1 MWGVL
6 WNVKNRVFG
15 EVIQL
20 MKYTK
25 NSLGSKQVF
34 SMIENMDVIARIRFG
49 DESDIVGKEKDG
61 LFKGSIGNIYQS
73 YSTVIKFFL
82 FIKEVYI
89 KMDIRILRYFLTVAK
104 EQNFTKA
111 AEQLNIT
118 QPTLSRQLA
127 ALEDELGTAL
137 FIRGNR
143 SITLTE
149 SGILL
154 KRRDLEIIDLEEK
167 MLDELKVKEE
177 LMEGTITIGCGEF
190 SAVETLAEICK
201 VYKQKYPMVQI
212 ALHTA
217 TADSVYEMMNQGL
230 VDIGL
235 FLEPV
240 NTEGLDYIRI
250 MESDH
255 WIVGMKPDDPLA
267 DKEYITKEELLDK
280 QLILPQRL
288 SVQSELANW
297 FGKDFNKLHVSFTSN
312 LGTNAGVMAIHG
324 LGYPISIEG
333 AAKYW
338 REELLVQ
345 RRLYPEITA
354 STVIAWRRNIP
365 YSLAINKF
373 IEEINAFKA

>member
-1 MWGVL
+1 
-6 WNVKNRVFG
+6 
-15 EVIQL
+15 
-20 MKYTK
+20 
-25 NSLGSKQVF
+25 
-34 SMIENMDVIARIRFG
+34 
-49 DESDIVGKEKDG
+49 
-61 LFKGSIGNIYQS
+61 
-73 YSTVIKFFL
+73 
-82 FIKEVYI
+82 
-89 KMDIRILRYFLTVAK
+89 MDIRILRYFLTVAR

-127 ALEDELGTAL
+127 ALEDEVGKPL
-137 FIRGNR
+137 FIRGSR
-143 SITLTE
+143 SVTLTE
-149 SGILL
+149 TGLLL
-154 KRRDLEIIDLEEK
+154 KRRALEIIDLEEK
-167 MLDELKVKEE
+167 MVDELKVKEE
-177 LMEGTITIGCGEF
+177 LIEGTITIGCGEF
-190 SAVETLAEICK
+190 AAVETLAEICK

-255 WIVGMKPDDPLA
+255 WVVGIKPDDPLA
-267 DKEYITKEELLDK
+267 AKEYITKEELLDK
-280 QLILPQRL
+280 PLILPKRRNI
-288 SVQSELANW
+288 QSELANW
-297 FGKDFNKLHVSFTSN
+297 FGKDFNRIHISFTSN

-324 LGYPISIEG
+324 LGYPVSIEG

-338 REELLVQ
+338 RADLLVQ
-345 RRLYPEITA
+345 KRLYPEITA

-365 YSLAINKF
+365 YSLAMNKF